1 VIAGIVAAFVGII
14 WAFSIYLIVFILIIF
29 TAVILTRITPG
40 EQFGMIVEMSEI
52 RKPQARLV
60 IAKSW
65 LRIKEF
71 LFIAMPLLIITSI
84 ALGLFQYFGLT
95 DLFQQLV
102 APITITLLG
111 LPAYASTALL
121 FGIFRK
127 ELAFETLA
135 VLAGTADLGS
145 VMTSVQLYTFAI
157 VSVLFVPCT
166 STIAVL
172 YRQLGARITAMISIY
187 TVFLGLLIGA
197 VINLIMK

>member
-1 VIAGIVAAFVGII
+1 
-14 WAFSIYLIVFILIIF
+14 VFILIIF
-29 TAVILTRITPG
+29 TAIILTSITPG

-52 RKPQARLV
+52 RRPQARLV

-84 ALGLFQYFGLT
+84 ALGLFQYFELT

-102 APITITLLG
+102 APVTITLLG

-157 VSVLFVPCT
+157 VSVLFIPCI

-172 YRQLGARITAMISIY
+172 YRQLGARIAILVSVY
-187 TVFLGLLIGA
+187 TVFLGLTIGA
-197 VINLIMK
+197 IINMLVK